1 MATHSIPISDD
12 LWAELQ
18 AKSEAEGKAIE
29 ELAEEALRKGL
40 EDGAWQELLGYG
52 AERGR
57 AIGFREEQA
66 GDVVHAWRE
75 KQRGQ

>member
-1 MATHSIPISDD
+1 MAAHSIPISDE
-12 LWAELQ
+12 LWAELL

-40 EDGAWQELLGYG
+40 DNSAWQDLLEYG

-57 AIGFREEQA
+57 ATGFREEEA
-66 GDVVHAWRE
+66 GDVVQAWRE
-75 KQRGQ
+75 KQRSR